1 MKRCTLALPLAL
13 LLAAPAFAAPDAA
26 RPEAPAKPDAPAIA
40 DLDALLA
47 AFESVDGLEAR
58 FTEEKRM
65 ALLAAPLVSTG
76 ALYYARPGHLRRQIE
91 TPRPAVVVIGPETL
105 WLKDE
110 RGTETIDLA
119 ARRDVAAFA
128 ESLVLI
134 FAGDRARL
142 EATYTIAFEPG
153 AEGWKLAL
161 TPKVEPLSKLVS
173 AIHITGRGP
182 AVETIRVA
190 ETSGDETI
198 TRIES
203 ADPTRRFDAAER
215 AKLFGPPQ

>member
-1 MKRCTLALPLAL
+1 MKPVLLAL
-13 LLAAPAFAAPDAA
+13 LLAAPAFAAPEAA
-26 RPEAPAKPDAPAIA
+26 KPTAAEAPAKPVA
-40 DLDALLA
+40 DLDALLG
-47 AFESVDGLEAR
+47 AFRAVDGLEAR

-65 ALLAAPLVSTG
+65 ALLAAPLVSAG

-142 EATYTIAFEPG
+142 EATYTIAFEP
-153 AEGWKLAL
+153 AADGWKLSL

>member
-1 MKRCTLALPLAL
+1 MKRALAL
-13 LLAAPAFAAPDAA
+13 LLALTAPALAAPDGGPQPTETPAA
-26 RPEAPAKPDAPAIA
+26 AAKA
-40 DLDALLA
+40 DPIGDLAALLG
-47 AFESVDGLEAR
+47 AFKAVDGLEAR

-65 ALLAAPLVSTG
+65 ALLAAPLRSAG

-134 FAGDRARL
+134 FAGDRAKL
-142 EATYTIAFEPG
+142 EATYTIAFTPG
-153 AEGWKLAL
+153 ADGWTLAL

-173 AIHITGRGP
+173 AIRITGRGP
-182 AVETIRVA
+182 AVEAIRVV
-190 ETSGDETI
+190 ETSGDTTT

-203 ADPTRRFDAAER
+203 ADPTRRFTPAER
-215 AKLFGPPQ
+215 AALFGPPQ